1 MPYGSIRDLFRL
13 TQGVEIDI
21 FTQRITDLAQAGMPI
36 RGRLNVSG
44 SEYESVDP
52 LIWET
57 CRITPEGHALAIY
70 PERLRTE
77 HRQVDEP
84 AVVLSKDS
92 CLPFR
97 RVGLR
102 ILVADFYTWWGRKY
116 GKNELLSASE
126 PTAAEPQ
133 NIKELISST
142 KKPNPIVDNAARELL
157 RDAIQK
163 NDGKPIS
170 ESEGLECLKDA
181 LPLLRRAHAKELIG
195 EVGGVKNAVGRP
207 PIIRQINSPK

>member
-1 MPYGSIRDLFRL
+1 
-13 TQGVEIDI
+13 
-21 FTQRITDLAQAGMPI
+21 MPI
-36 RGRLNVSG
+36 RGRLNVPG

-57 CRITPEGHALAIY
+57 CRITPEGHALAKY
-70 PERLRTE
+70 PERLRPE

-84 AVVLSKDS
+84 VVVLSEES

-97 RVGLR
+97 RVDLR
-102 ILVADFYTWWGRKY
+102 ILVADFYTWWERKY
-116 GKNELLSASE
+116 GKNELLSVPE

-142 KKPNPIVDNAARELL
+142 KKPNPIVDDAACELL
-157 RDAIQK
+157 RDAKQK

-170 ESEGLECLKDA
+170 ESEGLKRLKDPF
-181 LPLLRRAHAKELIG
+181 PLLRRAHAKELI
-195 EVGGVKNAVGRP
+195 EKVGGVKRCRRAP
-207 PIIRQINSPK
+207 SDNSPN